1 VASVF
6 ASRISAV
13 NSSRFGLLTA
23 LVAMLTLAGCGESP
37 SPKFVT
43 GEATTKLAKPAQ
55 RAVETELLK
64 DFGEPNHLVVWD
76 KLPVDYGAFE
86 GVVEESAPK
95 FSDPVKVKLTRKAD
109 SKIALADEDLRGA
122 GLIWTSGPNADASA
136 WTKGHEA
143 HEVPLDYEVVHYDPT
158 TSTLSIQVTPAIAG
172 DPSKLKEE
180 RLDPPHAGDKFTL
193 VGPMLQQG
201 HKLYMTHCEHCH
213 GVSGDG
219 KGPTAGYFDIK
230 PRDYRMGRFKFT
242 STKSNDKATRDDLV
256 RTIRQGIPGT
266 YMPSFLLFKDEEI
279 GPIVEYIRW
288 LAMRGEFEAKA
299 DAEFVNGQ
307 FGSEDVAQRVKGGE
321 TRESIDKALEDY
333 IKTPDQWPKAADDV
347 AGQVAST
354 WTAAEQPDAV
364 VTPKIPRTPDNAQ
377 SRERGRKLFHS
388 DTAKCAQ
395 CHGPAGKGDGP
406 QTEDYQL
413 ILGTNKHRQVPGLF
427 DDWGNPIKPR
437 DLTSGIYRGG
447 RRPIDIYRRIYSG
460 IKGTPMPP
468 FGTALKDEEIW
479 DLVNYAMSLPYGT
492 GSETPELRQS
502 KIASSIDT
510 PPVGGGGN

>member
-1 VASVF
+1 MN
-6 ASRISAV
+6 ASRL
-13 NSSRFGLLTA
+13 GLLTA

-37 SPKFVT
+37 QPRFVT
-43 GEATTKLAKPAQ
+43 SESTAKLAKPAQ
-55 RAVETELLK
+55 RAVETELVK
-64 DFGEPNHLVVWD
+64 DFGDPNHLVVWE

-86 GVVEESAPK
+86 GVVEESAK
-95 FSDPVKVKLTRKAD
+95 NFSDPVKVKLTRKSD
-109 SKIALADEDLRGA
+109 SKIALASDDFRARG
-122 GLIWTSGPNADASA
+122 LVWTSGLNADATA
-136 WTKGHEA
+136 WTKGHEP
-143 HEVPLDYEVVHYDPT
+143 HEVPLDYEVGHYDPA
-158 TSTLSIQVTPAIAG
+158 TSELSVRVTPAIAG
-172 DPSKLKEE
+172 DSSKPKQE
-180 RLDPPHAGDKFTL
+180 RLDPPQAGDKFAL
-193 VGPMLQQG
+193 LGPMLTQG

-219 KGPTAGYFDIK
+219 KGPTASYFDIK
-230 PRDYRMGRFKFT
+230 PRDYRLGRFKFT
-242 STKSNDKATRDDLV
+242 STKSTDRATRDDLV

-288 LAMRGEFEAKA
+288 LAMRGEFEEKS

-307 FGSEDVAQRVKGGE
+307 FGAEDIAQRVKGGE
-321 TRESIDKALEDY
+321 TREAVDAALAEY
-333 IKTPDQWPKAADDV
+333 ISKKYPDV
-347 AGQVAST
+347 AEDAAGRVAST
-354 WTAAEQPDAV
+354 WTAAEQPEAL
-364 VTPKIPRTPDNAQ
+364 VTPKIPRTPDTPE

-388 DTAKCAQ
+388 DTAKCSQ
-395 CHGPAGKGDGP
+395 CHGPAGKGDGA

-447 RRPIDIYRRIYSG
+447 RRPLDIYRRIYSG

-502 KIASSIDT
+502 KIASATDM